1 MSKISNS
8 EETESGNKQIKVAA
22 KKVVDYYHD
31 VNSNLSHSKD
41 EFKNEEDIKD
51 YVDSFKNKFSP
62 DKLKVLQGEDLL
74 KLFYTENSDSN
85 KTNSLCY
92 ALEHGDNNAFGSI
105 RGYVGQFYLHQNQK
119 TKNGA

>member
-41 EFKNEEDIKD
+41 EFKNEEEINS
-51 YVDSFKNKFSP
+51 YIESFKTKFSP
-62 DKLKVLQGEDLL
+62 DKLKDLQGEDLL
-74 KLFYTENSDSN
+74 KLFYTEDSDSN
-85 KTNSLCY
+85 KKILF
-92 ALEHGDNNAFGSI
+92 AML
-105 RGYVGQFYLHQNQK
+105 
-119 TKNGA
+119 

>member
-41 EFKNEEDIKD
+41 EFKTK
-51 YVDSFKNKFSP
+51 KK
-62 DKLKVLQGEDLL
+62 
-74 KLFYTENSDSN
+74 
-85 KTNSLCY
+85 
-92 ALEHGDNNAFGSI
+92 SI
-105 RGYVGQFYLHQNQK
+105 
-119 TKNGA
+119 AM